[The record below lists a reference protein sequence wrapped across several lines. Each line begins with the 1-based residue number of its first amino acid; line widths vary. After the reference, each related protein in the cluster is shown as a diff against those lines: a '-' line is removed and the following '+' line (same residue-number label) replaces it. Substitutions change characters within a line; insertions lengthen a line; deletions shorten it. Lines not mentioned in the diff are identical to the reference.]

1 MKNLENLEKIINSE
15 LTSKVK
21 SSKIKHNQIY
31 LNIEESELINVTMF
45 LKNNGNLSNNRF
57 IIDFNKCV

>member
-1 MKNLENLEKIINSE
+1 MIFKLTELKNIDVY
-15 LTSKVK
+15 VK
-21 SSKIKHNQIY
+21 NFSGKIKDANAFFNKITN
-31 LNIEESELINVTMF
+31 LTMF